1 MKGRESTPRVEVVLK
16 FVYHE
21 EDLRGHLMSH
31 LGPDRP
37 QSQIRGSH
45 RVTSSYLSFYRSHV
59 YSLFDELIHK
69 PWGCSEWQPRADIV
83 ETEGAFIIEMDLPGV
98 ESDDVDVQVHR
109 NVLVVRGKREAQ
121 PDEKTIQVHL
131 QERIEGQ
138 FTRIFEFEQELDEEQ
153 IERSWRNGVLTLVV
167 AKVEDK

>member
-1 MKGRESTPRVEVVLK
+1 MKGRENPPRVEVALRIALSK
-16 FVYHE
+16 GN
-21 EDLRGHLMSH
+21 LRGRLMSH
-31 LGPDRP
+31 LEPEKP
-37 QSQIRGSH
+37 HSQIRESH

-83 ETEGAFIIEMDLPGV
+83 ETEEAFIIEMDLPGV

-109 NVLVVRGKREAQ
+109 NVLVIRGKREAQ
-121 PDEKTIQVHL
+121 PDEKTTQVHL